1 MEIPSRPGLV
11 ALLLILAALN
21 LPDAQATAA
30 MTGTAGAVGTPT
42 IGDRL
47 TRLTATLREREA
59 QVDVTDPPPELV
71 AIGWG
76 DGSRGRGWVN
86 SRVGGWGDGRGPS
99 FANFNPW
106 RNGWADGGGFYNYRP
121 GGGWLNGGGSFVNR
135 Y

>member
-1 MEIPSRPGLV
+1 MAIPSRTGLV
-11 ALLLILAALN
+11 ALLLILAAFN
-21 LPDAQATAA
+21 LPDAQAASSTAKH
-30 MTGTAGAVGTPT
+30 TVAGERPT

-47 TRLTATLREREA
+47 TRLTTALRERES
-59 QVDVTDPPPELV
+59 QVDVTAPPPELV

-76 DGSRGRGWVN
+76 DGRGGRGWVN